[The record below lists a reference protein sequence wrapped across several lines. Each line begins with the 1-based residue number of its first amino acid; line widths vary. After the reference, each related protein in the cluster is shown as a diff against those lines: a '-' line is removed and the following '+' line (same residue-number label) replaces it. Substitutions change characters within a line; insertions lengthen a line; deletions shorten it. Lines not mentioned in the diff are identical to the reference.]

1 MAIIMIDHAMFKE
14 MPGIYEHL
22 RRKVGYYILRNSLVP
37 GVTEVVYE
45 SKKFA
50 TNEVV
55 VLRFYNNPQKT
66 LTRCISEYIS
76 RSDKPF
82 FHGPKV
88 LEGKR

>member
-1 MAIIMIDHAMFKE
+1 MIDHAMFQE

-22 RRKVGYYILRNSLVP
+22 RIKVGHYILRQSLVP
-37 GVTEVVYE
+37 GVTEVIYE
-45 SKKFA
+45 SKKFD

-55 VLRFYNNPQKT
+55 VLRFWNNPERT
-66 LTRCISEYIS
+66 LTRCISEHIS

-88 LEGKR
+88 PEWKR